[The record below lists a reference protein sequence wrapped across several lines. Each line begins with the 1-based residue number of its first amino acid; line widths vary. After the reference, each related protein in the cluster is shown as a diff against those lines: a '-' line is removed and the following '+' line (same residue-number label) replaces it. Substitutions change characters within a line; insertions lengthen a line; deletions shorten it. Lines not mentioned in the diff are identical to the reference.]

1 METKIARL
9 EEQMKAVVD
18 KIDSLGNKVDQGFC
32 EIKQEMKL
40 YVTKEMHKRDIEELR
55 EETGRNT
62 GNWDWVVKTV
72 MGLIIG
78 ALITILITRG
88 V

>member
-1 METKIARL
+1 
-9 EEQMKAVVD
+9 
-18 KIDSLGNKVDQGFC
+18 
-32 EIKQEMKL
+32 MKL